1 MSETGYDIESEEKKM
16 ARIKRYCGNYILEC
30 DGGRLKEY
38 CGSYRYEIEGF
49 MTRKEIMMLLTL
61 LYA

>member
-1 MSETGYDIESEEKKM
+1 M
-16 ARIKRYCGNYILEC
+16 ARIKRYCENYILEC

>member
-1 MSETGYDIESEEKKM
+1 M

-30 DGGRLKEY
+30 DGNRIRDY